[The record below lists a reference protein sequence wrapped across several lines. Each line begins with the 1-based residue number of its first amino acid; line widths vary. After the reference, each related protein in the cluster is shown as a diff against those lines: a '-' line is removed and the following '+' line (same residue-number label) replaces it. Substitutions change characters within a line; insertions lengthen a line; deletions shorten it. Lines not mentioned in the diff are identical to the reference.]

1 VEDIDTVTDIAPGH
15 MGVLVGRGIL
25 IKEPVMAKN
34 SKQKSSG
41 EETDRTASAGKAD
54 DGGGKLFP
62 WMVEDADLKR
72 DAKKK
77 ALNYANIK
85 VVGIGGAGG
94 NAIARMMHTGLQ
106 GVEFITINTDAQA
119 IAYNPATLKIQIGAK
134 LTKGLGAGGDPEI
147 GLKAAMESK
156 AEIGEALEGADM
168 IFLTGGMGGG
178 TGSGAAPII
187 AEIAKEKN
195 ALTIAVV
202 TRPFSFEGFKRAK
215 VAEEGIT
222 SLRGVL
228 DTLITIPN
236 DKLYEV
242 VAPETTLAESFM
254 IADDILRQ
262 GVQGIS
268 DLIVIPGMINLDF
281 ADVKAIM
288 WEAGSALIGIGQQ
301 AGEDRAVNAARQAI
315 TSPLLET
322 SIEGARGILINITG
336 PTDLTLAEVKAAA
349 DEVYNV
355 SDREANIIFGAVI
368 DDRMKDQVRVT
379 VLATGFDDA
388 DEGLEIPIK
397 ESRGFIPRTGEIRD
411 TKKEPTELLDEDEL
425 DIPAFLRRDRK
436 A

>member
-1 VEDIDTVTDIAPGH
+1 
-15 MGVLVGRGIL
+15 
-25 IKEPVMAKN
+25 MAKN
-34 SKQKSSG
+34 SRKKTPEGELTEEANQKK
-41 EETDRTASAGKAD
+41 SAKE
-54 DGGGKLFP
+54 GGKLFP
-62 WMVEDADLKR
+62 WMLEETDLNR
-72 DAKKK
+72 DTKKK
-77 ALNYANIK
+77 PLAYARIK

-94 NAIARMMHTGLQ
+94 NAVARMIHTGLQ

-119 IAYNPATLKIQIGAK
+119 IAYNPANKKIQIGSK

-168 IFLTGGMGGG
+168 IFITGGMGGG
-178 TGSGAAPII
+178 TGTGAAPII
-187 AEIAKEKN
+187 AEIAKEKD

-202 TRPFSFEGFKRAK
+202 TRPFTFEGFKRAK
-215 VAEEGIT
+215 VADEGIT
-222 SLRGVL
+222 ALRSVL

-236 DKLYEV
+236 DKLHEV

-288 WEAGSALIGIGQQ
+288 WEAGTALIGIGQQ
-301 AGEDRAVNAARQAI
+301 TGEDRAVAAAREAI

-336 PTDLTLAEVKAAA
+336 PTDLRLSEVKAAA

-379 VLATGFDDA
+379 VLATGFD
-388 DEGLEIPIK
+388 EGTEGIEVPIK
-397 ESRGFIPRTGEIRD
+397 DSRGFVPATGEIRD
-411 TKKEPTELLDEDEL
+411 NRGKSNDFLDEDDL
-425 DIPAFLRRDRK
+425 DIPAFLRRDK
-436 A
+436 KN

>member
-1 VEDIDTVTDIAPGH
+1 
-15 MGVLVGRGIL
+15 
-25 IKEPVMAKN
+25 MAKN
-34 SKQKSSG
+34 SRKKIPEG
-41 EETDRTASAGKAD
+41 ESAKEANEKESANE
-54 DGGGKLFP
+54 GGKLFP
-62 WMVEDADLKR
+62 WMLEETELNR
-72 DAKKK
+72 DTKKK
-77 ALNYANIK
+77 PLAYARIK
-85 VVGIGGAGG
+85 VVGVGGAGG
-94 NAIARMMHTGLQ
+94 NAVARMIHTGLQ

-119 IAYNPATLKIQIGAK
+119 IAYNPANKKIQIGGK

-168 IFLTGGMGGG
+168 IFITGGMGGG

-187 AEIAKEKN
+187 AEIAKEKD

-202 TRPFSFEGFKRAK
+202 TRPFTFEGFKRAK
-215 VAEEGIT
+215 VADEGIT
-222 SLRGVL
+222 ALRGVL

-236 DKLYEV
+236 DKLHEV

-288 WEAGSALIGIGQQ
+288 WEAGTALIGIGQQ
-301 AGEDRAVNAARQAI
+301 TGEDRAVTAAREAI

-322 SIEGARGILINITG
+322 SIDGARGILINITG
-336 PTDLTLAEVKAAA
+336 PTDLKLSEVKAAA

-379 VLATGFDDA
+379 VLATGFD
-388 DEGLEIPIK
+388 EGTEGIEVPMK
-397 ESRGFIPRTGEIRD
+397 NSRGFVPATGEIRD
-411 TKKEPTELLDEDEL
+411 TRGKSNDFLDEDDL
-425 DIPAFLRRDRK
+425 DIPAFLRRDK
-436 A
+436 QN

>member
-1 VEDIDTVTDIAPGH
+1 
-15 MGVLVGRGIL
+15 
-25 IKEPVMAKN
+25 MAKN
-34 SKQKSSG
+34 SKKNKKEENELSS
-41 EETDRTASAGKAD
+41 EEGTDAAGQ
-54 DGGGKLFP
+54 GGKLFP
-62 WMVEDADLKR
+62 WMVEETNLKR
-72 DAKKK
+72 DTKKK
-77 ALNYANIK
+77 PLAYARIK
-85 VVGIGGAGG
+85 VVGVGGAGG
-94 NAIARMMHTGLQ
+94 NAIARMIHTGLQ

-119 IAYNPATLKIQIGAK
+119 IAYNPAEKKIQIGSK

-168 IFLTGGMGGG
+168 IFITGGMGGG
-178 TGSGAAPII
+178 TGTGAAAII
-187 AEIAKEKN
+187 AEIAKEKD

-202 TRPFSFEGFKRAK
+202 TKPFTFEGYKRAR

-222 SLRGVL
+222 ALRGVW
-228 DTLITIPN
+228 DTVMTIPN
-236 DKLYEV
+236 DKLHEV

-268 DLIVIPGMINLDF
+268 DLIIIPGMINLDF
-281 ADVKAIM
+281 ADVKSIM
-288 WEAGSALIGIGQQ
+288 WEAGTALIGIGQQ
-301 AGEDRAVNAARQAI
+301 TGADRAVAAARQAI

-336 PTDLTLAEVKAAA
+336 PTDLTLGEVKAAA

-379 VLATGFDDA
+379 VLATGFD
-388 DEGLEIPIK
+388 EGGERLDMPLK
-397 ESRGFIPRTGEIRD
+397 ESRGFSPATGEMR
-411 TKKEPTELLDEDEL
+411 KEAEKSTEFLDEDDL
-425 DIPAFLRRDRK
+425 DIPAFLRRDK
-436 A
+436 SN

>member
-1 VEDIDTVTDIAPGH
+1 
-15 MGVLVGRGIL
+15 MSN
-25 IKEPVMAKN
+25 KEPVMAKD
-34 SKQKSSG
+34 SKKKEP
-41 EETDRTASAGKAD
+41 EEMFPETPEEKAD
-54 DGGGKLFP
+54 APVEGGKLFP
-62 WMVEDADLKR
+62 WMVEGADLKR
-72 DAKKK
+72 DAKRKN
-77 ALNYANIK
+77 LSYANIK
-85 VVGIGGAGG
+85 VVGVGGAGG
-94 NAIARMMHTGLQ
+94 NAVARMIHANLQ

-119 IAYNPATLKIQIGAK
+119 IAYNPASTKIQIGSK
-134 LTKGLGAGGDPEI
+134 VTRGLGAGGDPEL

-168 IFLTGGMGGG
+168 IFITCGMGGG
-178 TGSGAAPII
+178 TGTGAAPVI
-187 AEIAKEKN
+187 AEIAKDKD

-202 TRPFSFEGFKRAK
+202 TRPFTFEGFRRAK

-236 DKLYEV
+236 DKLHEV
-242 VAPETTLAESFM
+242 VAAETTLAESFM

-288 WEAGSALIGIGQQ
+288 WDAGSALIGIGQE
-301 AGEDRAVNAARQAI
+301 AGENRAVEAARQAI

-322 SIEGARGILINITG
+322 TIEGARGILINITG
-336 PTDLTLAEVKAAA
+336 PTNLTLAEVKAAA

-368 DDRMKDQVRVT
+368 DDRMKDAVRVT
-379 VLATGFDDA
+379 VLATGFDERS
-388 DEGLEIPIK
+388 EGPEIPIK
-397 ESRGFIPRTGEIRD
+397 ESRGFVPRTGEIREEKGRD
-411 TKKEPTELLDEDEL
+411 NAFLDEEEL
-425 DIPAFLRRDRK
+425 DIPAFLRRERK
-436 A
+436 S